1 MIVWALFDS
10 GNGSYTKGVK
20 ALNSSGGLTLTSI
33 QLHVIVS
40 GRRSL
45 KILRLRN
52 KIGSGKQDKLTDI
65 AIQETEVKNAA
76 F

>member
-1 MIVWALFDS
+1 MI
-10 GNGSYTKGVK
+10 T
-20 ALNSSGGLTLTSI
+20 
-33 QLHVIVS
+33 S